1 MHHHPGSHS
10 FFFAG
15 PRAPPPR
22 AGPWHPH
29 HQHQHQHRHP
39 SQPQQFALGTPSSQQ
54 ASGPWQP
61 PEFEIFVG
69 KSPHSNMKV
78 VHLPRPGL
86 AVSNLPINPQ
96 EEHWKDRFD
105 VSVEGE
111 QLTVNRV
118 DGGTG
123 WRQPLRLRAWVAGS
137 DAAFEPI
144 AQSPR
149 IVARS
154 EGKVRPP
161 QSLHPDHDNAP
172 TRPWTQEPEPDQVLG
187 EGGPLLHSGV
197 YGVPQTWSQEPHG
210 YQRRVHVHVAS
221 ELSDQPRPVLL
232 LLHGRGG
239 NGRLAVRSAVL
250 QQLPDAT
257 SKYIVIGLSGYRNC
271 WNVCG
276 EESKAPDLEFVELVV
291 KQLCTY
297 ANVDPT
303 FILYGTSN
311 GSGLL
316 NNVLIQSSDKR
327 IVAAISEVSQLNS
340 QQYRDKSFW
349 KQDSQGAY
357 VVNA

>member
-1 MHHHPGSHS
+1 M
-10 FFFAG
+10 
-15 PRAPPPR
+15 
-22 AGPWHPH
+22 
-29 HQHQHQHRHP
+29 
-39 SQPQQFALGTPSSQQ
+39 
-54 ASGPWQP
+54 
-61 PEFEIFVG
+61 
-69 KSPHSNMKV
+69 
-78 VHLPRPGL
+78 
-86 AVSNLPINPQ
+86 
-96 EEHWKDRFD
+96 
-105 VSVEGE
+105 
-111 QLTVNRV
+111 
-118 DGGTG
+118 
-123 WRQPLRLRAWVAGS
+123 
-137 DAAFEPI
+137 
-144 AQSPR
+144 
-149 IVARS
+149 
-154 EGKVRPP
+154 
-161 QSLHPDHDNAP
+161 
-172 TRPWTQEPEPDQVLG
+172 
-187 EGGPLLHSGV
+187 
-197 YGVPQTWSQEPHG
+197 
-210 YQRRVHVHVAS
+210 
-221 ELSDQPRPVLL
+221 L

-276 EESKAPDLEFVELVV
+276 EESKAGTFDALQRLCTIGRYLQIMNAGVALLTQAPDLEFVELVV

>member
-1 MHHHPGSHS
+1 MENIKNAQGCLFLPHTTRPFFTLRVVCPDISFFFILLRFDSIFSRTPVAAAAAALCGAAVVLLVLLSAMHHHPGSHS

-210 YQRRVHVHVAS
+210 YQRRVHVHVRLLWVDALSFHFPPLCNNDGQRVHCTAS
-221 ELSDQPRPVLL
+221 
-232 LLHGRGG
+232 
-239 NGRLAVRSAVL
+239 
-250 QQLPDAT
+250 
-257 SKYIVIGLSGYRNC
+257 
-271 WNVCG
+271 
-276 EESKAPDLEFVELVV
+276 V
-291 KQLCTY
+291 KC
-297 ANVDPT
+297 
-303 FILYGTSN
+303 
-311 GSGLL
+311 
-316 NNVLIQSSDKR
+316 
-327 IVAAISEVSQLNS
+327 
-340 QQYRDKSFW
+340 
-349 KQDSQGAY
+349 
-357 VVNA
+357 